1 MLRTVMQPGTL
12 VEMFATPSTNG
23 KKYKY
28 AYILNT
34 HTHTHTLYKVH
45 LVLVYVLAR
54 VCAVALGGVL
64 MSMVN

>member
-1 MLRTVMQPGTL
+1 MLRIVMQPGTS
-12 VEMFATPSTNG
+12 VEMFATPST
-23 KKYKY
+23 KIQVCIYSEHTY
-28 AYILNT
+28 T
-34 HTHTHTLYKVH
+34 HTHRVH